1 MTLVEGLPVLCFFV
15 RVFVVMQTV
24 AVAKEGAALNTK
36 DARLL
41 VVVCTIT
48 VLPGNPTKLVLEGED
63 WDTVRVKAAPT
74 TIV

>member
-1 MTLVEGLPVLCFFV
+1 MT
-15 RVFVVMQTV
+15 QTV

-41 VVVCTIT
+41 VVMCNIT

-63 WDTVRVKAAPT
+63 WETVRVKAAQASQLFRLPEK
-74 TIV
+74 IIS

>member
-1 MTLVEGLPVLCFFV
+1 MMCFA
-15 RVFVVMQTV
+15 VMLQTV

-41 VVVCTIT
+41 VVMCTIT

-63 WDTVRVKAAPT
+63 WETVRV
-74 TIV
+74 

>member
-1 MTLVEGLPVLCFFV
+1 MMCSAVT
-15 RVFVVMQTV
+15 MQTV

-41 VVVCTIT
+41 VVMCTIT

-63 WDTVRVKAAPT
+63 WETVRVKVAQGPQLFSSPRNL
-74 TIV
+74 

>member
-1 MTLVEGLPVLCFFV
+1 MT
-15 RVFVVMQTV
+15 QTV

-41 VVVCTIT
+41 VVMCNIT

-63 WDTVRVKAAPT
+63 WETVRVTAAPASQLFRLPEK
-74 TIV
+74 IIS